1 MNASVPVV
9 EWRTL
14 SLIALCYLGLGL
26 STTLIADFSIGLAFV
41 LTTLLITL
49 HSSLQHEALHGHPT
63 RHRWLNELLI
73 FPAVGLIVPYG
84 RFRDTHLAHHHDE
97 ILTDPYDDPETN
109 YLDPKVWV
117 ALPYWLQLVLRVN
130 NTLLGRILLGP
141 MISTISF
148 IRSDIRAAIGGQ
160 YKIALC
166 WSLHLIGIVPV
177 LWWVA
182 TIGSMPLWVYV
193 AASYLGFGI
202 LKIRTFLEHRAFEAA
217 QGRSVVIEDRGLL
230 AFLFLNNNFHAVHH
244 AHPGAPWYRLPG
256 LYEKDRDGYLDRN
269 NGYFYPSYLT
279 VLGRYFLHAKDPV
292 PHPLRPLGQAALK
305 DNARPLRQ

>member
-1 MNASVPVV
+1 MKAPMQAV

-14 SLIALCYLGLGL
+14 SLIALCYLGLGM
-26 STTLIADFSIGLAFV
+26 STTLVAEVSLGVAFI

-63 RHRWLNELLI
+63 RQKWLNEVLV

-97 ILTDPYDDPETN
+97 ILTDPYDDPESN
-109 YLDPKVWV
+109 YLDPKIWL
-117 ALPYWLQLVLRVN
+117 ALPGWVRLVLRAN

-141 MISTISF
+141 MISMISF
-148 IRSDIRAAIGGQ
+148 VRSDFRATIGGQ

-166 WSLHLIGIVPV
+166 WTLHLIGMVPV
-177 LWWVA
+177 IWWVV
-182 TIGSMPLWVYV
+182 TIGAMPLWAYV
-193 AASYLGFGI
+193 VACYLGFGI

-256 LYEKDRDGYLDRN
+256 LYQRDHDGYLDRN
-269 NGYFYPSYLT
+269 KGYFYPSYLT
-279 VLGRYFLHAKDPV
+279 VMRKYLLSAKDPV
-292 PHPLRPLGQAALK
+292 PHPLRPG
-305 DNARPLRQ
+305 N